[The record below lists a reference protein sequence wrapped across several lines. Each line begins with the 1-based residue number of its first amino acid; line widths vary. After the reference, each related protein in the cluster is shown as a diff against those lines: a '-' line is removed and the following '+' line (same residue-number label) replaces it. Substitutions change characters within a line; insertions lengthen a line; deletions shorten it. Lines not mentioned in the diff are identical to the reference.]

1 MPHSLALSGWPFY
14 FLHLSTIKK
23 SKKVE
28 KVVDKIDQ
36 EKGEETDGNQ
46 FFRDSNFNRE
56 QRHKCANC
64 CLSFTM
70 EAGLLSISKLLMSVI
85 GQPRGNLVTIHTPIT
100 QDFKISDTVLGLGI
114 NGKVVECQKKATGQK
129 FALKVGT
136 LNNACLIPM
145 FVDYIV
151 PIPYRS

>member
-1 MPHSLALSGWPFY
+1 
-14 FLHLSTIKK
+14 
-23 SKKVE
+23 
-28 KVVDKIDQ
+28 
-36 EKGEETDGNQ
+36 
-46 FFRDSNFNRE
+46 
-56 QRHKCANC
+56 
-64 CLSFTM
+64 M

-136 LNNACLIPM
+136 LNKAFLTHVLYLLYM
-145 FVDYIV
+145 
-151 PIPYRS
+151 